1 MNNTTRRR
9 RRVFGVRVAV
19 AATIVL
25 LTISCPVRGGE
36 VTDRSDS
43 GTFDA
48 NVVLEREMPDL
59 LNRYDVPGIAI
70 AIISGG
76 TPAWRRAWGYADSEL
91 GRRLS
96 TDTLVRA
103 ESITKSITAWGIM
116 RLDEEGLLDLD
127 EPVTERITSWPAAP
141 RGRGSEGEPEGSAG
155 RTTGTRRETR
165 GGRDVD
171 RFQKPAARVTARK
184 LLSHTAGITAGIV
197 YPRFEPNEQLP
208 SRESVLAGTDTI
220 PATELEFEPG
230 ERFAYSNPGFVL
242 LEALIEETT
251 GMPFAEYMREKVL
264 SPLGMH
270 ASTFAWS
277 ERVETGLA
285 VAHVVDGTPVSP
297 YREPVMAHGG
307 LYATVDDLARFV
319 AAGAVPDT
327 ADNTDSTTRST
338 YPTHPIL
345 RPESI
350 EKMYEPHAEPTS
362 FHALLADAVGL
373 GHFLEVLPDGRTAV
387 SHGGQ
392 GTGTLAWSHR
402 VPESGDGIVVVAN
415 SERSFPV
422 LARALSIW
430 GDSIGARPAIAR
442 RYAKIRAW
450 AVAAASIA
458 ALIAVWRAVLLVFGI
473 VRGDRR
479 FAPTRL
485 RSAVLLCVGA
495 IATAA
500 GVIVGT
506 HKMFAIVLPILSVY
520 LSWSL
525 LALGAVAAAHA
536 LFARRRASGTSQVG

>member
-1 MNNTTRRR
+1 MNNSTRRR
-9 RRVFGVRVAV
+9 RCVFGVRVAV

-25 LTISCPVRGGE
+25 LTISCPVPDGKI
-36 VTDRSDS
+36 TDGSDS
-43 GTFDA
+43 GTIDPG
-48 NVVLEREMPDL
+48 VVLERDVPDL

-70 AIISGG
+70 AIIADG
-76 TPAWRRAWGYADSEL
+76 TPAWSRAWGYADNEQ
-91 GRRLS
+91 GRRMS
-96 TDTLVRA
+96 TDTLIRA

-116 RLDEEGLLDLD
+116 RLYEEGLLDLD
-127 EPVTERITSWPAAP
+127 EPVTERITSWPVAP
-141 RGRGSEGEPEGSAG
+141 RGRGSEGEPEGNDG
-155 RTTGTRRETR
+155 RTTGTRRETV
-165 GGRDVD
+165 GGRDID
-171 RFQKPAARVTARK
+171 RFRKPAARVTARK

-208 SRESVLAGTDTI
+208 SRESVLAGTDAI
-220 PATELEFEPG
+220 PPTELEFEPG

-251 GMPFAEYMREKVL
+251 GMPFAEYMTEKVL
-264 SPLGMH
+264 RPLGMH

-285 VAHVVDGTPVSP
+285 VAHVVDGSPVSP

-319 AAGAVPDT
+319 AAGAVLDA
-327 ADNTDSTTRST
+327 ADNTDSTTRWT
-338 YPTHPIL
+338 YATHAIL

-350 EKMYEPHAEPTS
+350 EMMYEPHAEPTS

-415 SERSFPV
+415 SERGFPLLV
-422 LARALSIW
+422 RALSIW
-430 GDSIGARPAIAR
+430 GDSIGARPVIAR
-442 RYAKIRAW
+442 RYAKIHAS
-450 AVAAASIA
+450 AVVVASLA
-458 ALIAVWRAVLLVFGI
+458 ALIAAWRAAVLVFGI

-485 RSAVLLCVGA
+485 RSAVLLCVA
-495 IATAA
+495 VIATAT
-500 GVIVGT
+500 GIIVGT
-506 HKMFAIVLPILSVY
+506 YKMFAIVLPILSGY
-520 LSWSL
+520 MSWSL
-525 LALGAVAAAHA
+525 VALGAVAAAHA
-536 LFARRRASGTSQVG
+536 LFARRRASETSQVG